1 MAPLKFSKLVSYSSE
16 DPRFPA
22 SNLLGEGKW
31 MCKDEGKKQVWVLL
45 QLVETSVI
53 TNIDIG
59 NAGAA
64 FIEVQVG
71 MLGADPDQM
80 KVLLVAGVGD
90 NTGRVRMFGVDKLSK
105 EVAKEKWDLVKVVL
119 TLDPT
124 IHLSNRV
131 WPELHI
137 SHGYYSFQSNA
148 TSSVA
153 ASLRDKGTFR
163 TPNPFTVLTSVQFTG
178 LSSPSF
184 ELLPPEVLENILG
197 YLGFPDLNS
206 VALVCRSWSSMA
218 QSPRLWKEI
227 KIEVKAQNI
236 VKVTSIPR
244 LALVK
249 HMVLSTNDVIKTKI
263 TINHNA
269 DLKMHVK

>member
-53 TNIDIG
+53 TNI
-59 NAGAA
+59 
-64 FIEVQVG
+64 
-71 MLGADPDQM
+71 
-80 KVLLVAGVGD
+80 
-90 NTGRVRMFGVDKLSK
+90 VDKLSK